1 MNRRL
6 LLCTDLDRTLL
17 PNGGQPESVAARKQF
32 AALAQLPEITLAY
45 VTGRHR
51 TLVEDAIYNYQL
63 PQPDYAITDVGTRI
77 YQIAQ
82 DEWRPWPQWEHEID
96 SDWGGKSWQQLRDL
110 FRDLPE
116 LRLQETSKQST
127 HKLSFYVPLDADREA
142 LLAVMQVRLANQDVR
157 ASLTWSVD
165 EPAAIGLLDVLPAC
179 ATKLHAIG
187 FLAAQTGFALTE
199 TLFAGDSGNDLPV
212 LSSAIPS
219 VLVANASAE
228 VREAAQAQAAA
239 AGHADALYIAKGGF
253 LGMNGN
259 YSAGILEGLAHF
271 YPAFVEPLAGGLRA

>member
-17 PNGGQPESVAARKQF
+17 PNGGQPESAAARKHF

-51 TLVEDAIYNYQL
+51 TLVEDAIYNYSL

-77 YQIAQ
+77 YHITQNTWQ
-82 DEWRPWPQWEHEID
+82 PWPQWEQEID
-96 SDWGGKSWQQLRDL
+96 NDWGGKSWQQLRDL

-116 LRLQETSKQST
+116 LRLQETGKQNT

-142 LLAVMQVRLANQDVR
+142 LLAVMQVRLADQNVQ

-187 FLAAQTGFALTE
+187 FLAKQTGFAVTE

-239 AGHADALYIAKGGF
+239 AGHSDALYIAKGGF

-259 YSAGILEGLAHF
+259 YSAGILEGMAHF
-271 YPAFVEPLAGGLRA
+271 YPDFVEPLAGGLRA